1 MTPPNADPT
10 LDPCGCCEAGPDEP
24 VTTNRPGLPAIRYRR
39 DTHPTVFA
47 AMRARLH
54 RWTVPDGDGEG
65 TRPLSELST
74 RATDD
79 PSMALLDSWAVV
91 TDVLTFYQERIANEG
106 YLRTAT
112 ERRSVLELARSIGY
126 ELRPG
131 VAASAWVAFQ
141 VEEADGAP
149 TRATIPAGTPIQ
161 SLPTKDGELPQSF
174 EVGAALEARRSWN
187 ALRPR
192 LFRAQ
197 ALAPTSTA
205 ALLDGVGLGIRK
217 GDVVVLQIPGSG
229 GFTGT
234 PAAVQRVQES
244 REEGRTRIFFAGGG
258 SVATAGDPTTSSAVL
273 DPDQP
278 LLPLT
283 AANVRSHIH
292 EQRWSEAELQAFL
305 TLQEWGEETVLA
317 HVGAFRDEELNPG
330 GQQLHALREAVGVFG
345 HNAIRQEM
353 LPDTDATRG
362 NPYPNSW
369 DGTNARTVWRDSQG
383 SLHTDADLYLER
395 QVTELTEGGWVV
407 LERRASGGG
416 TTRVARLLNE
426 VNHGSRTDYAMSG
439 KVTGL
444 TFPSGSSK
452 STAFLTRS
460 TTVRIRSEQL
470 SLAPVPVQDAIL
482 AGTAVLELDTMAT
495 GLVKGQRVVLKG
507 EDPEAP
513 GVEHREVL
521 TLDEITH
528 ARGRTTLTFLETQGT
543 EHAYIR
549 DTLTL
554 NANVLLATHG
564 ETVAAEVLG
573 GGDGARAHQRF
584 ALRKPPLTH
593 VSAANPRGAEST
605 LLVRVNGVEWT
616 ELPSLYGTG
625 PGDRVYTVRL
635 DDDGESTVIFGDGR
649 SGARLPTGQENVVAS
664 YRSGIGMDGQ
674 VGAGTLS
681 LLPRRPFGVKKVENP
696 LAASGAADPEA
707 LDDARQN
714 APLTVLTLDRIV
726 SLEDYEHFARGYAG
740 IGKARATA
748 VWDGTREHIHLTVAA
763 SDGGEV
769 VPPLFDN
776 LLEAIE
782 GARDPLRPVILE
794 PHQPFVF
801 FVKAKVLKDA
811 AYVWDDVRGALEAAL
826 LEAFG
831 FKARGFGEPVT
842 AAEILRV
849 MHGVSGVVAVDLD
862 EMYRT
867 APGSGASGPLFNA
880 VLDSRAARWDR
891 AQQTILPAQLVLVHP
906 LGIELSE
913 MTP

>member
-1 MTPPNADPT
+1 MTPPNGDPG

-47 AMRARLH
+47 AMRSRLH

-65 TRPLSELST
+65 TRPLAELST

-79 PSMALLDSWAVV
+79 PVMALLDSWAVV

-161 SLPTKDGELPQSF
+161 SLPAKDGELPQTF

-192 LFRAQ
+192 LLRPQ
-197 ALAPTSTA
+197 SLTSGATG

-217 GDVVVLQIPGSG
+217 GDAVVLQTPVSG

-234 PAAVQRVQES
+234 PAAVHRVQEN
-244 REEGRTRIFFAGGG
+244 REEGLTRVFFATGG
-258 SVATAGDPTTSSAVL
+258 SVATAADPSTPDATL

-283 AANVRSHIH
+283 AAHVRSHIH
-292 EQRWSEAELQAFL
+292 ERRWTEAELQAFL
-305 TLQEWGEETVLA
+305 TLQEWDEETVLA
-317 HVGAFRDEELNPG
+317 HIAAFRDEELRPG
-330 GQQLHALREAVGVFG
+330 GQQLHALRDSAGVFG
-345 HNAIRQEM
+345 HNAPSQEM
-353 LPDTDATRG
+353 LPSTESTRG
-362 NPYPNSW
+362 NPYPYPW
-369 DGTNARTVWRDSQG
+369 DGTSARTVWRDSQG

-407 LERRASGGG
+407 LETRSSGGG
-416 TTRVARLLNE
+416 TTRISRMIDD

-444 TFPSGSSK
+444 TFASNSK
-452 STAFLTRS
+452 PTGFLTRS

-470 SLAPVPVQDAIL
+470 PLAPVPVEDAVP
-482 AGTAVLELDTMAT
+482 AGTTVLELDIMAT

-507 EDPEAP
+507 EDPDAP
-513 GVEHREVL
+513 GVERREVL
-521 TLDEITH
+521 TLDEVTH
-528 ARGRTTLTFLETQGT
+528 ARGRTTLTFQETEGT
-543 EHAYIR
+543 AWGYVR

-573 GGDGARAHQRF
+573 GGDGARPHQRF
-584 ALRKPPLTH
+584 TLRKPPLTH

-616 ELPSLYGTG
+616 EVPSLYGTG
-625 PGDRVYTVRL
+625 SGDRVYTVRL
-635 DDDGESTVIFGDGR
+635 DDDGDSTVIFGDGR
-649 SGARLPTGQENVVAS
+649 SGARLPTGQENVVAT

-681 LLPRRPFGVKKVENP
+681 LLPRRPFGVRKVENP
-696 LAASGAADPEA
+696 LPASGAADPEE

-763 SDGGEV
+763 SDGSEV
-769 VPPLFDN
+769 VPPLYDN
-776 LLEAIE
+776 LLDAIE

-801 FVKAKVLKDA
+801 FVKAKVLKDT
-811 AYVWDDVRGALEAAL
+811 AYVWDDVKGALEAAL

-849 MHGVSGVVAVDLD
+849 MHGVAGVVAVDLD
-862 EMYRT
+862 ELYRT

-891 AQQTILPAQLVLVHP
+891 TLQQILPAQLLLVHP